1 METKTIY
8 GNRYTLNMVKTEK
21 FKTNRL
27 QISFGNDLSELTISK
42 RSLVPYLLKAIS
54 KKYNS
59 REIMSAYLEN
69 MYAAHFN
76 VGVSKIAKTHFIN
89 FNLSFINDQYTLNN
103 ELLFDKALEFL
114 KEVLFNPLFK
124 ESIFSEEYR
133 LMKEYFNGIYANKLK
148 YAVREMNNVM
158 FKDETYRLNALGE
171 ESLLNDVD
179 LDSCLKTYE
188 NMIDNDTIIIN
199 VLGDIDFD
207 IVEKSISEHFSFKE
221 RTYIPVL
228 IDKSTKD
235 FTKVT
240 EIINKIDV
248 NQAKLVIGYRIDAYY
263 HTENYLGA
271 IMFNTLFG
279 GTGESLL
286 FKEIRDNLGL
296 VYFISS
302 SYDPYK
308 GVLFI
313 VSGINKTDYSV
324 VLETINNIIQKI
336 IDQDYSDEFLNITK
350 TMQINGYIES
360 LDSNIGLA
368 ARVSRDSLFHDKFD
382 IDEVIS
388 RINLVTK
395 DDITRAAKS
404 LRKDTIY
411 LLRDDKDE

>member
-1 METKTIY
+1 
-8 GNRYTLNMVKTEK
+8 
-21 FKTNRL
+21 
-27 QISFGNDLSELTISK
+27 
-42 RSLVPYLLKAIS
+42 
-54 KKYNS
+54 
-59 REIMSAYLEN
+59 
-69 MYAAHFN
+69 
-76 VGVSKIAKTHFIN
+76 
-89 FNLSFINDQYTLNN
+89 
-103 ELLFDKALEFL
+103 
-114 KEVLFNPLFK
+114 
-124 ESIFSEEYR
+124 
-133 LMKEYFNGIYANKLK
+133 
-148 YAVREMNNVM
+148 
-158 FKDETYRLNALGE
+158 
-171 ESLLNDVD
+171 
-179 LDSCLKTYE
+179 
-188 NMIDNDTIIIN
+188 
-199 VLGDIDFD
+199 
-207 IVEKSISEHFSFKE
+207 
-221 RTYIPVL
+221 
-228 IDKSTKD
+228 
-235 FTKVT
+235 
-240 EIINKIDV
+240 
-248 NQAKLVIGYRIDAYY
+248 
-263 HTENYLGA
+263 
-271 IMFNTLFG
+271 MFNTLFG

-388 RINLVTK
+388 RINSVTK

>member
-89 FNLSFINDQYTLNN
+89 FDLSFINDQYTLNN

-388 RINLVTK
+388 RINSVTK